1 MSKKASESFRVSKT
15 DLEASRDRQ
24 SWASEGLSCLIRH
37 DPVQLREGS
46 VPPGLMSGP
55 LGRKRLVRPESGL
68 TKSEEEQMEEQKAA
82 LVHGGQL
89 NPPFGFTPSGLDDS
103 GKGAMGDRLR
113 LLNGRPVGKGTNH
126 AGQEKDDQQH
136 FRYMMD
142 RTMIRGMLLPIIPPL
157 QANASTMQRTYSL
170 VRFSQSLKRA

>member
-1 MSKKASESFRVSKT
+1 MTPKNRCALLVRVRQPMNKKASESFRVSKT

-68 TKSEEEQMEEQKAA
+68 TKSEEEQMEGQKAA
-82 LVHGGQL
+82 RSCR
-89 NPPFGFTPSGLDDS
+89 TPC
-103 GKGAMGDRLR
+103 R
-113 LLNGRPVGKGTNH
+113 
-126 AGQEKDDQQH
+126 
-136 FRYMMD
+136 
-142 RTMIRGMLLPIIPPL
+142 I
-157 QANASTMQRTYSL
+157 
-170 VRFSQSLKRA
+170 